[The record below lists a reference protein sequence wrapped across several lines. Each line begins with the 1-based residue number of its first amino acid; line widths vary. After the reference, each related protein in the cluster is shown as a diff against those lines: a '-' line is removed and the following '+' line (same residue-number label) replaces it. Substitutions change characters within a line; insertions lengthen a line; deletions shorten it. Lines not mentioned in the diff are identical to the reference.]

1 MKYWKFVVILVIS
14 LMIFSSPSYSQ
25 NNLNYTLS
33 AYADAYF
40 AFDNDNQPKPWEGE
54 EYSYT
59 PRQFSF
65 VDIKKEQFDINIA
78 QISANV
84 MYSDFARGKVTL
96 QYGSLADRAY
106 GGLPVQEANIGFQL
120 FNNFWIDGGIFLTH
134 IGGESYLPKD
144 NWLTSHSI
152 VTYFEPFYQAGVKG
166 TYSNGP
172 LTASLYILNGNGIV
186 NDNND
191 NKTIGVYILYNFS
204 ETFSI
209 SYADVIGNEEPGSP
223 NNSKLHILHNVCLN
237 SKLSDN
243 FELKGQL
250 DFATKENAKSTSNG
264 EFENGSF
271 LGVSAQGRYTISEK
285 IKAALRLSYI
295 DDGDQVYAT
304 GLSGLEASLGF
315 EVIPIAKSYFRV
327 EFGYLQFDEG
337 DNDIGK
343 VFLDSE
349 GKPVNSRM
357 SILLNMGIWLD

>member
-1 MKYWKFVVILVIS
+1 MKIWKILAIICI
-14 LMIFSSPSYSQ
+14 LMVNLGSSVHSQ
-25 NNLNYTLS
+25 SNLNYTLS

-78 QISANV
+78 QVSANV
-84 MYSDFARGKVTL
+84 TYTDLARGKITL

-106 GGLPVQEANIGFQL
+106 GGFPVQEASIGFQL
-120 FNNFWIDGGIFLTH
+120 FDNFWLDGGIFLTH

-152 VTYFEPFYQAGVKG
+152 VTYFEPFYQTGVKG

-172 LTASLYILNGNGIV
+172 LTAAIHILNGNGII

-191 NKTIGVYILYNFS
+191 NKTIGIYILYNFT

-223 NNSKLHILHNVCLN
+223 NNSKLHMLHNVCLN

-250 DFATKENAKSTSNG
+250 DFATKEKVKSSENG
-264 EFENGSF
+264 EPEDGSF

-285 IKAALRLSYI
+285 IKTALRLSYI

-304 GLSGLEASLGF
+304 GLSGLEASLGL
-315 EVIPIAKSYFRV
+315 EVIPIAKTYFRF
-327 EFGYLQFDEG
+327 EFGYMQFDEG
-337 DNDIGK
+337 DNEVGN
-343 VFLDSE
+343 VFLDSD

-357 SILLNMGIWLD
+357 SVLLNMGIWLD